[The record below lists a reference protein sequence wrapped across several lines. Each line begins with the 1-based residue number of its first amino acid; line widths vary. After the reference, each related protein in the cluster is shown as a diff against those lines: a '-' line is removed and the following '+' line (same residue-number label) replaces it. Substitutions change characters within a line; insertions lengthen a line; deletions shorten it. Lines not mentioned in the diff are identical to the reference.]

1 MQLNLVFKSII
12 LVDLSNKEAKKIEF
26 ASGKNMLTSDGNHYG
41 KSVIMKS
48 LYYTLGAEVYF
59 PQPIK
64 ALNYMTVLNF
74 ELKEIEYSVGRLNN
88 SFVLF
93 TNGEFVKKYNSVS
106 EFGDALSDLFEF
118 EIELVGKDEEG
129 TIVKCPPAFFYLPYY
144 IDQENGWSIN
154 SYSFDRMTQFDLPQ
168 RKDSYFFH
176 LGVLDSDYVEK
187 SKNQKANSKKI
198 AKLTKENE
206 RYRTVIDTLKMGL
219 DDTQMA
225 FDAEVL
231 EKAIARRKEEIN
243 SILTDIAKIRNG
255 LVEAEDSYQRLL
267 NEKEVL
273 AKYIKKKDVT
283 PTPKAEV
290 VECPRCGLF
299 FEQSLSEK
307 LERIYLL
314 ESLND
319 DYTRITAEIEKLEK
333 KIKKL
338 KGQYTQ
344 QQNRLKDYESSLN
357 SEQDLYDTYLKAKT
371 TQKLLD
377 DYRKKI
383 QQNAE
388 LISVLTENNKSIKEL
403 LKGYQESRTSTNS
416 IYLTNL
422 NKQYGVLDVPREQVP
437 AESEPGAFIEAS
449 GAYGPRCKVA
459 QVLSFLETQKSVSGN
474 IITFPV
480 LIDSPNVLEQDKE
493 HLGSVLNALFT
504 WNKTENQIIVA
515 SIEGKEI
522 AEKIP
527 DVKVI
532 KLENEVNHI
541 MSKEEYG
548 QLEDEIDMVV
558 TSF

>member
-1 MQLNLVFKSII
+1 MNLIFDSII
-12 LVDLSNKEAKKIEF
+12 LVDLTNKEAKKIEF
-26 ASGKNMLTSDGNHYG
+26 SSGKNMLTSGGNHYG

-64 ALNYMTVLNF
+64 SLNYMTILSFTLDGKKYVA
-74 ELKEIEYSVGRLNN
+74 GRLNN

-93 TNGEFVKKYNSVS
+93 ENGKFIKKYNSVS
-106 EFGDALSDLFEF
+106 EFGDLLSEIFAFD
-118 EIELVGKDEEG
+118 IELVGKDEDG

-176 LGVLDSDYVEK
+176 LGVLDSDYVEQN
-187 SKNQKANSKKI
+187 KNQKANSKKI
-198 AKLTKENE
+198 AKLSKENE
-206 RYRTVIDTLKMGL
+206 KYKTVIETLKMGL

-225 FDAEVL
+225 FDSTDLEIAITSRKAEINTIL
-231 EKAIARRKEEIN
+231 KEIAKYRKE
-243 SILTDIAKIRNG
+243 
-255 LVEAEDSYQRLL
+255 LVEAEDSYQRLI

-273 AKYIKKKDVT
+273 AKYIKRKDVT
-283 PTPKAEV
+283 PTITTEV

-299 FEQSLSEK
+299 FEQSLAEK
-307 LERIYLL
+307 MERTYLL

-319 DYTRITAEIEKLEK
+319 DYTRIIAEIDKLEK

-338 KGQYTQ
+338 KEKYEQHQ
-344 QQNRLKDYESSLN
+344 RKLKDYESSLS

-371 TQKLLD
+371 TRKLLD
-377 DYRKKI
+377 DYCKKI
-383 QQNAE
+383 QENE
-388 LISVLTENNKSIKEL
+388 ETIKVLNENNKNIREL
-403 LKGYQESRTSTNS
+403 LREYHQSRTSANG
-416 IYLTNL
+416 IYLSNL
-422 NKQYGVLDVPREQVP
+422 NNKFGLLDIPSEQVP
-437 AESEPGAFIEAS
+437 TESEPGSSIEAS

-459 QVLSFLETQKSVSGN
+459 QVLSFLETQKSLSDT

-480 LIDSPNVLEQDKE
+480 VIDSPNVLEQDKE
-493 HLGSVLNALFT
+493 HLGSVLKTLLT
-504 WNKTENQIIVA
+504 WDKTDNQIIVA
-515 SIEGKEI
+515 SIEGKDI
-522 AEKIP
+522 AEQLP

-532 KLENEVNHI
+532 KLDNEVNHI
-541 MSKEEYG
+541 MSKEEYNK
-548 QLEDEIDMVV
+548 LEKEIDTIV

>member
-1 MQLNLVFKSII
+1 MNLIFDSII

-26 ASGKNMLTSDGNHYG
+26 SPKKNMLTSGGNHYG

-64 ALNYMTVLNF
+64 SLNYMTILSFMLEGKNY
-74 ELKEIEYSVGRLNN
+74 IVGRLKN

-93 TNGEFVKKYNSVS
+93 ENGEFIKKYNNVS
-106 EFGDALSDLFEF
+106 EFGDSLSDMFNF
-118 EIELVGKDEEG
+118 EIELVGKDEDG

-176 LGVLDSDYVEK
+176 LGVLDSDYVEQN
-187 SKNQKANSKKI
+187 KNQKANSKKI
-198 AKLTKENE
+198 AKLSKENE
-206 RYRTVIDTLKMGL
+206 KYKTVIETLKMGL

-225 FDAEVL
+225 FDTTDL
-231 EKAIARRKEEIN
+231 EMAITSRKAEIN
-243 SILTDIAKIRNG
+243 TILKEIAKYRKD
-255 LVEAEDSYQRLL
+255 LVEAEDLYQRLT
-267 NEKEVL
+267 NEKEIL
-273 AKYIKKKDVT
+273 AKYIKRKDVT
-283 PTPKAEV
+283 PTIMTEV

-299 FEQSLSEK
+299 FEQSLADK
-307 LERIYLL
+307 LERTYLL

-319 DYTRITAEIEKLEK
+319 DYTRIATEIDKLEK

-338 KGQYTQ
+338 KEKYEQHQ
-344 QQNRLKDYESSLN
+344 RKLKDYESSLS

-371 TQKLLD
+371 TRKLLD

-383 QQNAE
+383 QENAE
-388 LISVLTENNKSIKEL
+388 TIEVLNENNKNIREL
-403 LKGYQESRTSTNS
+403 LREYQQSRTNANG
-416 IYLTNL
+416 IYLSNL
-422 NKQYGVLDVPREQVP
+422 NNKYGLLDIPSEQVP
-437 AESEPGAFIEAS
+437 KESEPGSSIEAS

-459 QVLSFLETQKSVSGN
+459 QVLSFLETQKSISDI

-480 LIDSPNVLEQDKE
+480 VIDSPNVLEQDKE
-493 HLGSVLNALFT
+493 HLGSVLKTLFT
-504 WNKTENQIIVA
+504 WNKTDNQIIVA
-515 SIEGKEI
+515 SIEGKDI
-522 AEKIP
+522 AEQLP

-532 KLENEVNHI
+532 KLDNEVNHI
-541 MSKEEYG
+541 MSKEEYNK
-548 QLEDEIDMVV
+548 LEKEIDTIV

>member
-1 MQLNLVFKSII
+1 MNLIFKSII
-12 LVDLSNKEAKKIEF
+12 LVDLSNKEAKRIEF
-26 ASGKNMLTSDGNHYG
+26 APGKNMLTSDGNHYG

-74 ELKEIEYSVGRLNN
+74 DLKGTDYSVGRLRN

-93 TNGEFVKKYNSVS
+93 KNGRFVKKYNSVS
-106 EFGDALSDLFEF
+106 QFGNALSELFDF

-129 TIVKCPPAFFYLPYY
+129 TIIKCPPAFFFLPYY

-154 SYSFDRMTQFDLPQ
+154 SYSFDKMTQFDLPQ

-187 SKNQKANSKKI
+187 NKTQKANAKKI
-198 AKLTKENE
+198 AKLSKENE
-206 RYRTVIDTLKMGL
+206 RYKTVIDTLKMGL
-219 DDTQMA
+219 DATQMA
-225 FDAEVL
+225 FDADVL
-231 EKAIARRKEEIN
+231 EKAIADRKDEIN
-243 SILTDIAKIRNG
+243 SILTDIAKIRNE
-255 LVEAEDSYQRLL
+255 LVEAEDYYQRLL

-273 AKYIKKKDVT
+273 AKYIKKKDTT
-283 PTPKAEV
+283 PTTQTEV

-307 LERIYLL
+307 LERTYLL
-314 ESLND
+314 ESLVD
-319 DYTRITAEIEKLEK
+319 DYTRVTSEIVKLEK
-333 KIKKL
+333 KIIKL
-338 KGQYTQ
+338 KERYEKQ
-344 QQNRLKDYESSLN
+344 QHRLKDYESSLN

-383 QQNAE
+383 QENAE
-388 LISVLTENNKSIKEL
+388 AIKALTEKNKSIREL
-403 LKGYQESRTSTNS
+403 LKGYQESRTSTNG

-422 NKQYGVLDVPREQVP
+422 NKQFGALDIPKEQAP
-437 AESEPGAFIEAS
+437 LESEPGSSIEAS

-515 SIEGKEI
+515 SIEGKGI
-522 AEKIP
+522 AENIPGVKI
-527 DVKVI
+527 I
-532 KLENEVNHI
+532 KLDNVVNHI
-541 MSKEEYG
+541 MSKDEY
-548 QLEDEIDMVV
+548 QLLENQINIIV

>member
-1 MQLNLVFKSII
+1 MNLIFDSII
-12 LVDLSNKEAKKIEF
+12 LVDLTNKEAKKIEF
-26 ASGKNMLTSDGNHYG
+26 SPGKNMLTSGGNHFG

-64 ALNYMTVLNF
+64 SLNYMTILSF
-74 ELKEIEYSVGRLNN
+74 ILEGKKYIAGRLNN

-93 TNGEFVKKYNSVS
+93 ENGKFVKKYNSVS
-106 EFGDALSDLFEF
+106 KFGESLSDMFNF
-118 EIELVGKDEEG
+118 DIELVGKDEDG

-176 LGVLDSDYVEK
+176 LGVLDSEYVEQN
-187 SKNQKANSKKI
+187 KNQKANSKKI
-198 AKLTKENE
+198 AKLSKENE
-206 RYRTVIDTLKMGL
+206 KYKTVIETLKMGL

-225 FDAEVL
+225 FDATDL
-231 EKAIARRKEEIN
+231 EIAITSRKEEIN
-243 SILTDIAKIRNG
+243 AILKDIAKYRKE
-255 LVEAEDSYQRLL
+255 LVEAEDSYQRML

-273 AKYIKKKDVT
+273 AKYIKRKDVT
-283 PTPKAEV
+283 PTVKTEV

-307 LERIYLL
+307 LERTYLL

-319 DYTRITAEIEKLEK
+319 DYTRITAEIGKLEK

-338 KGQYTQ
+338 KEKYEQHQ
-344 QQNRLKDYESSLN
+344 RKLKEYENSLS

-371 TQKLLD
+371 TRKLLD

-383 QQNAE
+383 QENSETIEE
-388 LISVLTENNKSIKEL
+388 LNENNKNIKEL
-403 LKGYQESRTSTNS
+403 LKEYHQSRTSANG
-416 IYLTNL
+416 IYLSNL
-422 NKQYGVLDVPREQVP
+422 NKQFGLLDIPSEQVP
-437 AESEPGAFIEAS
+437 TESEPGSSIDAS

-459 QVLSFLETQKSVSGN
+459 QVLSFLETQKSISDT

-480 LIDSPNVLEQDKE
+480 VIDSPNVLEQDKD
-493 HLGSVLNALFT
+493 HLESVIKTLLS
-504 WNKTENQIIVA
+504 WNRTDNQIIVA

-522 AEKIP
+522 AEQLP

-532 KLENEVNHI
+532 QLDNEVNHI
-541 MSKEEYG
+541 MSKEEYTT
-548 QLEDEIDMVV
+548 LVNEIEAVI

>member
-1 MQLNLVFKSII
+1 MNLIFDSII

-26 ASGKNMLTSDGNHYG
+26 SPKKNMLTSGGNHYG

-64 ALNYMTVLNF
+64 SLNYMTILSFMLEGKNY
-74 ELKEIEYSVGRLNN
+74 IVGRLKN

-93 TNGEFVKKYNSVS
+93 ENGEFIKKYNNVS
-106 EFGDALSDLFEF
+106 EFGDSLSDMFNF
-118 EIELVGKDEEG
+118 EIELVGKDEDG
-129 TIVKCPPAFFYLPYY
+129 TIVKCPPTFFYLPYY

-176 LGVLDSDYVEK
+176 LGVLDSDYVEQN
-187 SKNQKANSKKI
+187 KNQKANSKKI
-198 AKLTKENE
+198 AKLSKENE
-206 RYRTVIDTLKMGL
+206 KYKTVIETLKMGL

-225 FDAEVL
+225 FDTTDL
-231 EKAIARRKEEIN
+231 EMAITSRKAEIN
-243 SILTDIAKIRNG
+243 TILKEIAKYRKD
-255 LVEAEDSYQRLL
+255 LVEAEDLYQRLT
-267 NEKEVL
+267 NEKEIL
-273 AKYIKKKDVT
+273 AKYIKRKDVT
-283 PTPKAEV
+283 PTIMTEV

-299 FEQSLSEK
+299 FEQSLADK
-307 LERIYLL
+307 LERTYLL

-319 DYTRITAEIEKLEK
+319 DYTRIATEIDKLEK

-338 KGQYTQ
+338 KEKYEQHQ
-344 QQNRLKDYESSLN
+344 RKLKDYESSLS

-371 TQKLLD
+371 TRKLLD

-383 QQNAE
+383 QENAE
-388 LISVLTENNKSIKEL
+388 TIEVLNENNKNIREL
-403 LKGYQESRTSTNS
+403 LREYQQSRTNANG
-416 IYLTNL
+416 IYLSNL
-422 NKQYGVLDVPREQVP
+422 NNKYGLLDIPSEQVP
-437 AESEPGAFIEAS
+437 KESEPGSSIEAS

-459 QVLSFLETQKSVSGN
+459 QVLSFLETQKSISDI

-480 LIDSPNVLEQDKE
+480 VIDSPNVLEQDKE
-493 HLGSVLNALFT
+493 HLGSVLKTLFT
-504 WNKTENQIIVA
+504 WNKTDNQIIVA
-515 SIEGKEI
+515 SIEGKDI
-522 AEKIP
+522 AEQLP

-532 KLENEVNHI
+532 KLDNEVNHI
-541 MSKEEYG
+541 MSKEEYNK
-548 QLEDEIDMVV
+548 LEKEIDTIV

>member
-1 MQLNLVFKSII
+1 MNLIFDSII

-26 ASGKNMLTSDGNHYG
+26 SPKKNMLTSGGNHYG

-64 ALNYMTVLNF
+64 SLNYMTILSFMLEGKNY
-74 ELKEIEYSVGRLNN
+74 IVGRLKN

-93 TNGEFVKKYNSVS
+93 ENGEFIKKYNNVS
-106 EFGDALSDLFEF
+106 EFGDSLSDMFNF
-118 EIELVGKDEEG
+118 EIELVGKDEDG

-176 LGVLDSDYVEK
+176 LGVLDSDYVEQN
-187 SKNQKANSKKI
+187 KNQKANSKKI
-198 AKLTKENE
+198 AKLSKENE
-206 RYRTVIDTLKMGL
+206 KYKTVIETLKMGL

-225 FDAEVL
+225 FDTTDL
-231 EKAIARRKEEIN
+231 EMAITSRKAEIN
-243 SILTDIAKIRNG
+243 TILKEIAKYRKD
-255 LVEAEDSYQRLL
+255 LVEAEDLYQRLT
-267 NEKEVL
+267 NEKEIL
-273 AKYIKKKDVT
+273 AKYIKRKDVT
-283 PTPKAEV
+283 PTIMTEV

-299 FEQSLSEK
+299 FEQSLADK
-307 LERIYLL
+307 LERTYLL

-319 DYTRITAEIEKLEK
+319 DYTRIATEIDKLEK

-338 KGQYTQ
+338 KEKYEQHQ
-344 QQNRLKDYESSLN
+344 RKLKDYESSLS

-371 TQKLLD
+371 TRKLLD

-383 QQNAE
+383 QENAE
-388 LISVLTENNKSIKEL
+388 TIEVLNENNKNIREL
-403 LKGYQESRTSTNS
+403 LREYQQSRTNANG
-416 IYLTNL
+416 IYLSNL
-422 NKQYGVLDVPREQVP
+422 NNKYGLLDIPSEQVP
-437 AESEPGAFIEAS
+437 KESEPGSSIEAS

-459 QVLSFLETQKSVSGN
+459 QVLSFLETQKSISDI

-480 LIDSPNVLEQDKE
+480 VIDSPNVLEQDKE
-493 HLGSVLNALFT
+493 HLGSVLKTLFT
-504 WNKTENQIIVA
+504 WNKTDNQIIVA
-515 SIEGKEI
+515 SIEGKDI
-522 AEKIP
+522 AEQLP

-532 KLENEVNHI
+532 KLDNEVNHI
-541 MSKEEYG
+541 MSKEEYNK
-548 QLEDEIDMVV
+548 LEKKIDTIV

>member
-1 MQLNLVFKSII
+1 MNLIFKSII

-48 LYYTLGAEVYF
+48 VYYTLGAEVYF

-64 ALNYMTVLNF
+64 ALNYMTILNF
-74 ELKEIEYSVGRLNN
+74 ELKEIDYSVGRLNN

-93 TNGEFVKKYNSVS
+93 TNGKFVKKYNSVS

-176 LGVLDSDYVEK
+176 LGVLDGDYVEK
-187 SKNQKANSKKI
+187 SKSQKSNSKKI

-206 RYRTVIDTLKMGL
+206 KYKTVIDTLKMGL
-219 DDTQMA
+219 DDTQMV
-225 FDAEVL
+225 FDEDGL
-231 EKAIARRKEEIN
+231 EKAIARRKDEIN
-243 SILTDIAKIRNG
+243 SILTDIAKIRKE
-255 LVEAEDSYQRLL
+255 LVESEDSYQRLL

-273 AKYIKKKDVT
+273 AKYIKRKDVT
-283 PTPKAEV
+283 PIPKADV

-319 DYTRITAEIEKLEK
+319 DYTRITSEIEKLEK
-333 KIKKL
+333 KIRKL
-338 KGQYTQ
+338 KEKYTQ
-344 QQNRLKDYESSLN
+344 QQNRLKDYENSLN

-383 QQNAE
+383 QENME
-388 LISVLTENNKSIKEL
+388 SISVLTENNKSIREL
-403 LKGYQESRTSTNS
+403 LKEYQESRTSTNG

-422 NKQYGVLDVPREQVP
+422 NKQYGVLDVPPEQVP
-437 AESEPGAFIEAS
+437 EESEPGSFIEAS

-459 QVLSFLETQKSVSGN
+459 QILSFLETQKGVSGN

-493 HLGSVLNALFT
+493 HLGNVLNALFT

-515 SIEGKEI
+515 SIEGKEV
-522 AEKIP
+522 AEQIP
-527 DVKVI
+527 DVKII
-532 KLENEVNHI
+532 KLDNEVNHI
-541 MSKEEYG
+541 MSKEEYRL
-548 QLEDEIDMVV
+548 LEDEIDTIV

>member
-1 MQLNLVFKSII
+1 MNLIFDSII

-26 ASGKNMLTSDGNHYG
+26 SPKKNMLTSGGNHYG

-64 ALNYMTVLNF
+64 SLNYMTILSFMLEGKNY
-74 ELKEIEYSVGRLNN
+74 IVGRLKN

-93 TNGEFVKKYNSVS
+93 ENGEFIKKYNNVS
-106 EFGDALSDLFEF
+106 EFGDSLSDMFNF
-118 EIELVGKDEEG
+118 EIELVGKDEDG

-176 LGVLDSDYVEK
+176 LGVLDSDYVEQN
-187 SKNQKANSKKI
+187 KNQKANSKKI
-198 AKLTKENE
+198 AKLSKENE
-206 RYRTVIDTLKMGL
+206 KYKTVIETLKMGI

-225 FDAEVL
+225 FDTTDL
-231 EKAIARRKEEIN
+231 EMAITSRKAEIN
-243 SILTDIAKIRNG
+243 TILKEIAKYRKD
-255 LVEAEDSYQRLL
+255 LVEAEDLYQRLT
-267 NEKEVL
+267 NEKEIL
-273 AKYIKKKDVT
+273 AKYIKRKDVT
-283 PTPKAEV
+283 PTIMTEV

-299 FEQSLSEK
+299 FEQSLADK
-307 LERIYLL
+307 LERTYLL

-319 DYTRITAEIEKLEK
+319 DYTRIATEIDKLEK

-338 KGQYTQ
+338 KEKYEQHQ
-344 QQNRLKDYESSLN
+344 RKLKDYESSLS

-371 TQKLLD
+371 TRKLLD

-383 QQNAE
+383 QENAE
-388 LISVLTENNKSIKEL
+388 TIEVLNENNKNIREL
-403 LKGYQESRTSTNS
+403 LREYQQSRTNANG
-416 IYLTNL
+416 IYLSNL
-422 NKQYGVLDVPREQVP
+422 NNKYGLLDIPSEQVP
-437 AESEPGAFIEAS
+437 KESEPGSSIEAS

-459 QVLSFLETQKSVSGN
+459 QVLSFLETQKSISDI

-480 LIDSPNVLEQDKE
+480 VIDSPNVLEQDKE
-493 HLGSVLNALFT
+493 HLGSVLKTLFT
-504 WNKTENQIIVA
+504 WNKTDNQIIVA
-515 SIEGKEI
+515 SIEGKDI
-522 AEKIP
+522 AEQLP

-532 KLENEVNHI
+532 KLDNEVNHI
-541 MSKEEYG
+541 MSKEEYNK
-548 QLEDEIDMVV
+548 LEKEIDTIV

>member
-1 MQLNLVFKSII
+1 MNLIFDSII

-26 ASGKNMLTSDGNHYG
+26 SPKKNMLTSGGNHYG

-64 ALNYMTVLNF
+64 SLNYMTILSFMLEGKNY
-74 ELKEIEYSVGRLNN
+74 IVGRLKN

-93 TNGEFVKKYNSVS
+93 ENGEFIKKYNNVS
-106 EFGDALSDLFEF
+106 EFGDSLSDMFNF
-118 EIELVGKDEEG
+118 GIELVGKDEDG

-176 LGVLDSDYVEK
+176 LGVLDSDYVEQN
-187 SKNQKANSKKI
+187 KNQKANSKKI
-198 AKLTKENE
+198 AKLSKENE
-206 RYRTVIDTLKMGL
+206 KYKTVIETLKMGL

-225 FDAEVL
+225 FDTTDL
-231 EKAIARRKEEIN
+231 EMAITSRKAEIN
-243 SILTDIAKIRNG
+243 TILKEIAKYRKD
-255 LVEAEDSYQRLL
+255 LVEAEDLYQRLT

-273 AKYIKKKDVT
+273 AKYIKRKDVT
-283 PTPKAEV
+283 PTIMTEV

-299 FEQSLSEK
+299 FEQSLADK
-307 LERIYLL
+307 LERTYLL

-319 DYTRITAEIEKLEK
+319 DYTRIATEIDKLEK

-338 KGQYTQ
+338 KEKYEQHQ
-344 QQNRLKDYESSLN
+344 RKFKDYESSLS

-371 TQKLLD
+371 TRKLLD

-383 QQNAE
+383 QENAE
-388 LISVLTENNKSIKEL
+388 TIEVLKENNKNIREL
-403 LKGYQESRTSTNS
+403 LREYQQSRTNANG
-416 IYLTNL
+416 IYLSNL
-422 NKQYGVLDVPREQVP
+422 NNKYGLLDIPSEQVP
-437 AESEPGAFIEAS
+437 KESEPGSSIEAS

-459 QVLSFLETQKSVSGN
+459 QVLSFLETQKSISDI

-480 LIDSPNVLEQDKE
+480 VIDSPNVLEQDKE
-493 HLGSVLNALFT
+493 HLGSVLKTLFT
-504 WNKTENQIIVA
+504 WNKTDNQIIVA
-515 SIEGKEI
+515 SIEGKDI
-522 AEKIP
+522 AEQLP

-532 KLENEVNHI
+532 KLDNEVNHI
-541 MSKEEYG
+541 MSKEEYNK
-548 QLEDEIDMVV
+548 LEKEIDTIV

>member
-1 MQLNLVFKSII
+1 MQLNLIIKSII

-26 ASGKNMLTSDGNHYG
+26 APGKNMLTSHGNHYG

-48 LYYTLGAEVYF
+48 IYYTLGAEVYF

-64 ALNYMTVLNF
+64 ALNYMTVMNF
-74 ELKEIEYSVGRLNN
+74 QLKETDYSVGRLRN

-93 TNGEFVKKYNSVS
+93 KNGKFVKKYNSIS
-106 EFGDALSDLFEF
+106 EFGDALSDLFDF
-118 EIELVGKDEEG
+118 EIELVGKDEDG
-129 TIVKCPPAFFYLPYY
+129 TIIKCPPAFFYLPYY

-225 FDAEVL
+225 FDVEVL

-243 SILTDIAKIRNG
+243 SILTDIAKIRKE
-255 LVEAEDSYQRLL
+255 LVESEDSYQRLL

-273 AKYIKKKDVT
+273 AKYIKRKDVT
-283 PTPKAEV
+283 PIPKSEV

-319 DYTRITAEIEKLEK
+319 DYTRITLEIEKLEK

-338 KGQYTQ
+338 KEKYTQ
-344 QQNRLKDYESSLN
+344 QQNRLKDYESSLS

-383 QQNAE
+383 QENME
-388 LISVLTENNKSIKEL
+388 SISVLTENNKSIREL
-403 LKGYQESRTSTNS
+403 LKEYQESRTSTNS

-532 KLENEVNHI
+532 KLDNAVNHI
-541 MSKEEYG
+541 MSKEVYRL
-548 QLEDEIDMVV
+548 LENEIDNVV

>member
-1 MQLNLVFKSII
+1 
-12 LVDLSNKEAKKIEF
+12 
-26 ASGKNMLTSDGNHYG
+26 MLTSGGNHYG

-64 ALNYMTVLNF
+64 SLNYMTILSFMLEGKNY
-74 ELKEIEYSVGRLNN
+74 IVGRLKN

-93 TNGEFVKKYNSVS
+93 ENGEFIKKYNNVS
-106 EFGDALSDLFEF
+106 EFGDSLSDMFNF
-118 EIELVGKDEEG
+118 EIELVGKDEDG

-176 LGVLDSDYVEK
+176 LGVLDSDYVEQN
-187 SKNQKANSKKI
+187 KNQKANSKKI
-198 AKLTKENE
+198 AKLSKENE
-206 RYRTVIDTLKMGL
+206 KYKTVIETLKMGL

-225 FDAEVL
+225 FDTTDL
-231 EKAIARRKEEIN
+231 EMAITSRKAEIN
-243 SILTDIAKIRNG
+243 TILKEIAKYRKD
-255 LVEAEDSYQRLL
+255 LVEAEDLYQRLT
-267 NEKEVL
+267 NEKEIL
-273 AKYIKKKDVT
+273 AKYIKRKDVT
-283 PTPKAEV
+283 PTIMTEV

-299 FEQSLSEK
+299 FEQSLADK
-307 LERIYLL
+307 LERTYLL

-319 DYTRITAEIEKLEK
+319 DYTRIATEIDKLEK

-338 KGQYTQ
+338 KEKYEQHQ
-344 QQNRLKDYESSLN
+344 RKLKDYESSLS

-371 TQKLLD
+371 TRKLLD

-383 QQNAE
+383 QENAE
-388 LISVLTENNKSIKEL
+388 TIEVLNENNKNIREL
-403 LKGYQESRTSTNS
+403 LREYQQSRTNANG
-416 IYLTNL
+416 IYLSNL
-422 NKQYGVLDVPREQVP
+422 NNKYGLLDIPSEQVP
-437 AESEPGAFIEAS
+437 KESEPGSSIEAS

-459 QVLSFLETQKSVSGN
+459 QVLSFLETQKSISDI

-480 LIDSPNVLEQDKE
+480 VIDSPNVLEQDKE
-493 HLGSVLNALFT
+493 HLGSVLKTLFT
-504 WNKTENQIIVA
+504 WNKTDNQIIVA
-515 SIEGKEI
+515 SIEGKDI
-522 AEKIP
+522 AEQLP

-532 KLENEVNHI
+532 KLDNEVNHI
-541 MSKEEYG
+541 MSKEEYNK
-548 QLEDEIDMVV
+548 LEKEIDTIV

>member
-1 MQLNLVFKSII
+1 MNLIFDSII

-26 ASGKNMLTSDGNHYG
+26 SPKKNMLTSGGNHYG

-64 ALNYMTVLNF
+64 SLNYMTILSFMLEGKNY
-74 ELKEIEYSVGRLNN
+74 IVGRLKN

-93 TNGEFVKKYNSVS
+93 ENGEFIKKYNNVS
-106 EFGDALSDLFEF
+106 EFGDSLSDMFNF
-118 EIELVGKDEEG
+118 EIELVGKDEDG

-154 SYSFDRMTQFDLPQ
+154 SYSFDRMTPFDLPQ

-176 LGVLDSDYVEK
+176 LGVLDSDYVEQN
-187 SKNQKANSKKI
+187 KNQKANSKKI
-198 AKLTKENE
+198 AKLSKENE
-206 RYRTVIDTLKMGL
+206 KYKTVIETLKMGL

-225 FDAEVL
+225 FDTTDL
-231 EKAIARRKEEIN
+231 EMAITSRKAEIN
-243 SILTDIAKIRNG
+243 TILKEIAKYRKD
-255 LVEAEDSYQRLL
+255 LVEAEDLYQRLT
-267 NEKEVL
+267 NEKEIL
-273 AKYIKKKDVT
+273 AKYIKRKDVT
-283 PTPKAEV
+283 PTIMTEV

-299 FEQSLSEK
+299 FEQSLADK
-307 LERIYLL
+307 LERTYLL

-319 DYTRITAEIEKLEK
+319 DYTRIATEIDKLEK

-338 KGQYTQ
+338 KEKYEQHQ
-344 QQNRLKDYESSLN
+344 RKLKDYESSLS

-371 TQKLLD
+371 TRKLLD

-383 QQNAE
+383 QENAE
-388 LISVLTENNKSIKEL
+388 TIEVLNENNKNIREL
-403 LKGYQESRTSTNS
+403 LREYQQSRTNANG
-416 IYLTNL
+416 IYLSNL
-422 NKQYGVLDVPREQVP
+422 NNKYGLLDIPSEQVP
-437 AESEPGAFIEAS
+437 KESEPGSSIEAS

-459 QVLSFLETQKSVSGN
+459 QVLSFLETQKSISDI

-480 LIDSPNVLEQDKE
+480 VIDSPNVLEQDKE
-493 HLGSVLNALFT
+493 HLGSVLKTLFT
-504 WNKTENQIIVA
+504 WNKTDNQIIVA
-515 SIEGKEI
+515 SIEGKDI
-522 AEKIP
+522 AEQLP

-532 KLENEVNHI
+532 KLDNEVNHI
-541 MSKEEYG
+541 MSKEEYNK
-548 QLEDEIDMVV
+548 LEKEIDTIV

>member
-1 MQLNLVFKSII
+1 MNLIFDSII

-26 ASGKNMLTSDGNHYG
+26 SPKKNMLTSGGNHYG

-64 ALNYMTVLNF
+64 SLNYMTILSFMLEGKNY
-74 ELKEIEYSVGRLNN
+74 IVGRLKN

-93 TNGEFVKKYNSVS
+93 ENGEFIKKYNNVS
-106 EFGDALSDLFEF
+106 EFGDSLSDMFNF
-118 EIELVGKDEEG
+118 GIELVGKDEDG

-176 LGVLDSDYVEK
+176 LGVLDSDYVEQN
-187 SKNQKANSKKI
+187 KNQKANSKKI
-198 AKLTKENE
+198 AKLSKENE
-206 RYRTVIDTLKMGL
+206 KYKTVIETLKMGL

-225 FDAEVL
+225 FDTTDL
-231 EKAIARRKEEIN
+231 EMAITSRKAEIN
-243 SILTDIAKIRNG
+243 TILKEIAKYRKD
-255 LVEAEDSYQRLL
+255 LVEAEDLYQRLT

-273 AKYIKKKDVT
+273 AKYIKRKDVT
-283 PTPKAEV
+283 PTIMTEV

-299 FEQSLSEK
+299 FEQSLADK
-307 LERIYLL
+307 LERTYLL

-319 DYTRITAEIEKLEK
+319 DYTRIATEIDKLEK

-338 KGQYTQ
+338 KEKYEQHQ
-344 QQNRLKDYESSLN
+344 RKLKDYESSLS

-371 TQKLLD
+371 TRKLLD

-383 QQNAE
+383 QENAE
-388 LISVLTENNKSIKEL
+388 TIEVLKENNKNIREL
-403 LKGYQESRTSTNS
+403 LREYQQSRTNANG
-416 IYLTNL
+416 IYLSNL
-422 NKQYGVLDVPREQVP
+422 NNKYGLLDIPSEQVP
-437 AESEPGAFIEAS
+437 KESEPGSSIEAS

-459 QVLSFLETQKSVSGN
+459 QVLSFLETQKSISDI

-480 LIDSPNVLEQDKE
+480 VIDSPNVLEQDKE
-493 HLGSVLNALFT
+493 HLGSVLKTLFT
-504 WNKTENQIIVA
+504 WNKTDNQIIVA
-515 SIEGKEI
+515 SIEGKDI
-522 AEKIP
+522 AEQLP

-532 KLENEVNHI
+532 KLDNEVNHI
-541 MSKEEYG
+541 MSKEEYNK
-548 QLEDEIDMVV
+548 LEKEIDTIV

>member
-1 MQLNLVFKSII
+1 MNLIFDSII

-26 ASGKNMLTSDGNHYG
+26 SPKKNMLTSGGNHYG

-64 ALNYMTVLNF
+64 SLNYKTILSFMLEGKNY
-74 ELKEIEYSVGRLNN
+74 IVGRLKN

-93 TNGEFVKKYNSVS
+93 ENGEFIKKYNNVS
-106 EFGDALSDLFEF
+106 EFGDSLSDMFNF
-118 EIELVGKDEEG
+118 EIELVGKDEDG

-176 LGVLDSDYVEK
+176 LGVLDSDYVEQN
-187 SKNQKANSKKI
+187 KNQKANSKKI
-198 AKLTKENE
+198 AKLSKENE
-206 RYRTVIDTLKMGL
+206 KYKTVIETLKMGL

-225 FDAEVL
+225 FDTTDL
-231 EKAIARRKEEIN
+231 EMAITSRKAEIN
-243 SILTDIAKIRNG
+243 TILKEIAKYRKD
-255 LVEAEDSYQRLL
+255 LVEAEDLYQRLT
-267 NEKEVL
+267 NEKEIL
-273 AKYIKKKDVT
+273 AKYIKRKDVT
-283 PTPKAEV
+283 PTIMTEV

-299 FEQSLSEK
+299 FEQSLADK
-307 LERIYLL
+307 LERTYLL

-319 DYTRITAEIEKLEK
+319 DYTRIATEIDKLEK

-338 KGQYTQ
+338 KEKYEQHQ
-344 QQNRLKDYESSLN
+344 RKLKDYESSLS

-371 TQKLLD
+371 TRKLLD

-383 QQNAE
+383 QENAE
-388 LISVLTENNKSIKEL
+388 TIEVLNENNKNIREL
-403 LKGYQESRTSTNS
+403 LREYQQSRTNANG
-416 IYLTNL
+416 IYLSNL
-422 NKQYGVLDVPREQVP
+422 NNKYGLLDIPSEQVP
-437 AESEPGAFIEAS
+437 KESEPGSSIEAS

-459 QVLSFLETQKSVSGN
+459 QVLSFLETQKSISDI

-480 LIDSPNVLEQDKE
+480 VIDSPNVLEQDKE
-493 HLGSVLNALFT
+493 HLGSVLKTLFT
-504 WNKTENQIIVA
+504 WNKTDNQIIVA
-515 SIEGKEI
+515 SIEGKDI
-522 AEKIP
+522 AEQLP

-532 KLENEVNHI
+532 KLDNEVNHI
-541 MSKEEYG
+541 MSKEEYNK
-548 QLEDEIDMVV
+548 LEKEIDTIV